1 MVETTINH
9 FYFFFEK
16 LKIMLNNENKNRTLT
31 NKLGLKETELID
43 MNRNDIKNINSGYSK
58 IQENEIST
66 SSKLLEINEDNDNND
81 KDNNISG
88 IITNSMYYDGE
99 IKYRTGNLYTF
110 FYDEKG
116 IPKIVIGPDC
126 K

>member
-1 MVETTINH
+1 
-9 FYFFFEK
+9 
-16 LKIMLNNENKNRTLT
+16 MLNNENKNRTLT

-58 IQENEIST
+58 IQESEIST

-81 KDNNISG
+81 KDNKISG

>member
-1 MVETTINH
+1 
-9 FYFFFEK
+9 
-16 LKIMLNNENKNRTLT
+16 MLNNENKNRTLT

>member
-1 MVETTINH
+1 
-9 FYFFFEK
+9 
-16 LKIMLNNENKNRTLT
+16 MLNNENKNRTLT

-43 MNRNDIKNINSGYSK
+43 MNRNDTKNINSGYSK

>member
-1 MVETTINH
+1 MV
-9 FYFFFEK
+9 
-16 LKIMLNNENKNRTLT
+16 NNEDKNRTLT

>member
-1 MVETTINH
+1 
-9 FYFFFEK
+9 
-16 LKIMLNNENKNRTLT
+16 MLNNENKNRTLT

-43 MNRNDIKNINSGYSK
+43 MNRKDIKNINSGYSK

>member
-1 MVETTINH
+1 
-9 FYFFFEK
+9 
-16 LKIMLNNENKNRTLT
+16 MLNNENKNRTLT

-43 MNRNDIKNINSGYSK
+43 MNRNDIKNIKSGYSK

>member
-1 MVETTINH
+1 MAKK
-9 FYFFFEK
+9 YFLEK
-16 LKIMLNNENKNRTLT
+16 QCKIMGKIIYITENQLMRLSESKDEVTFFKFFTEVKNF
-31 NKLGLKETELID
+31 
-43 MNRNDIKNINSGYSK
+43 IK
-58 IQENEIST
+58 
-66 SSKLLEINEDNDNND
+66 KLLDDPVNAKLNQFF

>member
-1 MVETTINH
+1 
-9 FYFFFEK
+9 
-16 LKIMLNNENKNRTLT
+16 MLNNENKNRTLT

-58 IQENEIST
+58 IQENEISK